1 MTMNNKYEELL
12 RKISEQQEGNENTDI
27 FMVGE
32 QIKDICR
39 NNEKAIELILADL
52 NVFEM
57 SIEKCA
63 AEIKKEADRLHK
75 KNKGSCICIPPNV
88 AEGIIRHFYG
98 IPDERTSSAVSQSL
112 EKTADIINLE
122 DFFNEL

>member
-1 MTMNNKYEELL
+1 MTMNSKYEELL
-12 RKISEQQEGNENTDI
+12 RKISEQQEGKENTDI

-39 NNEKAIELILADL
+39 NNEKATELVLGDL
-52 NVFEM
+52 NVYEM

-63 AEIKKEADRLHK
+63 AAIKKEADRLHK
-75 KNKGSCICIPPNV
+75 ENKGSCICIPPNA

-98 IPDERTSSAVSQSL
+98 IPDGTDEGAEHPGERSS
-112 EKTADIINLE
+112 DNIIRLE
-122 DFFNEL
+122 DFI

>member
-1 MTMNNKYEELL
+1 MKTKYEELL
-12 RKISEQQEGNENTDI
+12 RKVSEQQQGKEFTDI

-39 NNEKAIELILADL
+39 NNNQATELILADL

-63 AEIKKEADRLHK
+63 MEIKKEADRLHK
-75 KNKGSCICIPPNV
+75 EKKGSCICIPPDV

-98 IPDERTSSAVSQSL
+98 IPEDSAECRTQSAEQSS
-112 EKTADIINLE
+112 DNIIRLE
-122 DFFNEL
+122 DFI

>member
-1 MTMNNKYEELL
+1 MNTRYEELL
-12 RKISEQQEGNENTDI
+12 RKISEQQQGKENTDI

-39 NNEKAIELILADL
+39 NNEKATELVLGDL

-75 KNKGSCICIPPNV
+75 EKKGSCICIPPDV
-88 AEGIIRHFYG
+88 AEGIIRKFYG
-98 IPDERTSSAVSQSL
+98 IPDSAAEETELHTEKSS
-112 EKTADIINLE
+112 DNIIRLE
-122 DFFNEL
+122 DFI

>member
-1 MTMNNKYEELL
+1 MNTRYEELQ
-12 RKISEQQEGNENTDI
+12 RKVSEQQQGKEFTDI

-32 QIKDICR
+32 QIKDICK
-39 NNEKAIELILADL
+39 NNEKATELILADL

-75 KNKGSCICIPPNV
+75 EKKGSCICIPPDM

-98 IPDERTSSAVSQSL
+98 IPDGTDEGAEHPVERSS
-112 EKTADIINLE
+112 DNIIRLE
-122 DFFNEL
+122 DFI